1 MPKKTVG
8 YGKPPA
14 ATQFRKG
21 KSGNPKGRPK
31 GTRNISLDL
40 RDELNERITITEGGI
55 QRTIS
60 KQRGLIKSLCA
71 NSIKGD
77 ARAVAQLVK
86 LVTAH
91 LGDEAEEPTQEVLS
105 AEDEVVLRN
114 FETRLR
120 RKTAANQGNED
131 SDG

>member
-31 GTRNISLDL
+31 GTRNISSDL

-86 LVTAH
+86 LVSAH
-91 LGDEAEEPTQEVLS
+91 LGDEPEEATHEALS

-114 FETRLR
+114 FEARVR
-120 RKTAANQGNED
+120 RKTAAKQGSED
-131 SDG
+131 ADG

>member
-1 MPKKTVG
+1 MTKNSVG

-14 ATQFRKG
+14 ATRFRKG
-21 KSGNPKGRPK
+21 KSGNPKGRPR
-31 GTRNISLDL
+31 GTRNLSSDL

-55 QRTIS
+55 PRTIS

-91 LGDEAEEPTQEVLS
+91 LGDDVEEPTHEVLS
-105 AEDEVVLRN
+105 AEDEAVLRN
-114 FETRLR
+114 YEARLQ
-120 RKTAANQGNED
+120 RKSAANRGNDDDNE
-131 SDG
+131 